1 MNTRDCLR
9 AFLKERPDDLARISV
24 VVSTTATSLSRWKSD
39 MLPKAINLLALRF
52 FLKTAGYEP
61 DELQELQTGVYAL
74 AEALVFGKLDIN
86 RVIEAS
92 GMPAGVPD
100 NVYKILCRGGKVG
113 ADRERIFQTLA
124 DSVADKVSAKKA
136 ELEMVIGPIPKT
148 NKQHVGVS
156 CPVTTAVRAVV
167 DAQHAL
173 AVFIANGATR
183 ADREQLRAAL
193 KKAGVP
199 IHDLW
204 STVDMLLSE
213 RGLAEKKQLKERFTQ

>member
-24 VVSTTATSLSRWKSD
+24 LVSTTATSLSRWKND
-39 MLPKAINLLALRF
+39 MLPKAVNLLALRF
-52 FLKTAGYEP
+52 FLKTAGHEP

-86 RVIEAS
+86 RVIEVS
-92 GMPAGVPD
+92 GMPAGAPD

-136 ELEMVIGPIPKT
+136 ELQMVIGPIPKT
-148 NKQHVGVS
+148 SKQHVGVS
-156 CPVTTAVRAVV
+156 CPITTAVRAVV
-167 DAQHAL
+167 DVQRAL

-193 KKAGVP
+193 KKAGVS
-199 IHDLW
+199 IHDLCE
-204 STVDMLLSE
+204 TVTSLLSE
-213 RGLAEKKQLKERFTQ
+213 KSLEKQQTLNRKYK